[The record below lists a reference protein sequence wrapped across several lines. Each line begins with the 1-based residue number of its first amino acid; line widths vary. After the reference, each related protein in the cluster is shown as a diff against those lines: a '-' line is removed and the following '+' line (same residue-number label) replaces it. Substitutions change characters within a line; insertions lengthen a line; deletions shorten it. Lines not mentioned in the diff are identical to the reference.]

1 MGDKDKLI
9 LDEPVEEGVKTYSKK
24 HGKKHKGYLQVPWY
38 FAGGIVLFWGLLFV
52 GVVKPLFYRLPEP
65 LTVED
70 ASKGVFIAERA
81 RANLY
86 DFQAIGT
93 KVVGSDGN
101 EHKTVEFLLKELNL
115 IKDNIQEDLFDMEID
130 LQHAYGAYVKWNL
143 VNMYQ
148 GIQNVVVKLTPKAST
163 SENYILVNSH
173 FDSQPTS
180 PSTGDD
186 GHMVVSILEV
196 LRVISSSRVP
206 FEHPIIFLIN
216 GSEENSLQA
225 SHGFIAYHK
234 WAKNCKAVINLD
246 AAGSGGRELM
256 FQSGPNYPWLVK
268 IYKEGAKHYFSTTM
282 AEEIFQ
288 TGLVPSYTD
297 FDIFVEYGNLIGLD
311 IGQCINGFVYHTKY
325 DRIDVIPTAALQN
338 TGDNLLGLV
347 RTLSNATEL
356 RDISANPTGN
366 TIFFDVL
373 GLYLISYSADVGVK
387 LNYAVAAATIILIYL
402 SVLRIAEKSN
412 VDSEQIQSNFILV
425 LVVQIIAFVLAV
437 ALPLLVAYGL
447 DKYGLSLSYFATPSL
462 LVGLYVCPSLLGLT
476 LPSYIYLKL
485 KNTDKVSFAQQVQLI
500 LHGHAA
506 VVAILCIAIN
516 YYGLRTTYVITWTL
530 VFYVI
535 PLAFNLITTL
545 HDRGYSWTGILKV
558 IQVAPFMYNSYLFY
572 CFIVIL
578 TPMMGRFGVDTNP
591 DLYIGGLTAL
601 GAILSMGFLILLV
614 NMSRRSGLVLFGLLA
629 VAAASVYIASSTD
642 IGFPYR
648 PKTNVQ
654 RVPYLQVR
662 RVFYEYDGTVS
673 KDESGYLFNF
683 QDRRGVTPLLESNVD
698 LTGLVNMTS
707 DCAKYM
713 MCGMPLYDH
722 RWVEAME
729 YTMWLPRKNPVWTPA
744 EPILTLLNKTIQAD
758 SNTVRFEFELQ
769 SPDHTSIFIQPYE
782 DVTVSSWSFL
792 AEYLTTNSPPYHIYY
807 SFGID
812 DTPLRFYIELKKL
825 NRDFTVPLF
834 QLGVSAQYMHV
845 DGDEEAIRMAKSIP
859 DYAVSIQWPAMYKKY
874 IF

>member
-9 LDEPVEEGVKTYSKK
+9 LDEPVEDGVKSYSRKHSKK
-24 HGKKHKGYLQVPWY
+24 AKGYLQLPWY
-38 FAGGIVLFWGLLFV
+38 FSGGIVLFWGLLFV
-52 GVVKPLFYRLPEP
+52 AVVKPLFYRLPEP

-81 RANLY
+81 QANLY
-86 DFQAIGT
+86 DFEAIGT

-101 EHKTVEFLLKELNL
+101 EHKTVQFLLKELNL
-115 IKDNIQEDLFDMEID
+115 IKENVREDLFDMEID
-130 LQHAYGAYVKWNL
+130 LQYAYGAYVKWNL

-148 GIQNVVVKLTPKAST
+148 GIQNVVVKLTPKGST
-163 SENYILVNSH
+163 SENYVLVNSH

-196 LRVISSSRVP
+196 LRVISSSTQS
-206 FEHPIIFLIN
+206 FEHPIVFLIN

-256 FQSGPNYPWLVK
+256 FQSGPNTPWLAS
-268 IYKEGAKHYFSTTM
+268 IYKQGAKHYFSTTM

-297 FDIFVEYGNLIGLD
+297 FDIFVEYGNLVGLD

-325 DRIDVIPTAALQN
+325 DRIDVIPRAALQN

-356 RDISANPTGN
+356 RNPSANPSGN
-366 TIFFDVL
+366 TTFFDVL
-373 GLYLISYSADVGVK
+373 GLYLITYSADTGVK
-387 LNYAVAAATIILIYL
+387 LNYAVAAAAIILVYVSL
-402 SVLRIAEKSN
+402 LRIADTSN
-412 VDSEQIQSNFILV
+412 VSSEQVLSSFVLV
-425 LVVQIIAFVLAV
+425 LVVQIIAFVLGL

-447 DKYGLSLSYFATPSL
+447 DKYGYSLSYFATPSL
-462 LVGLYVCPSLLGLT
+462 LIGLYVCPSLLGLA
-476 LPSYIYLKL
+476 LPSFIYLKL
-485 KNTDKVSFAQQVQLI
+485 KSYDKVSVAQQVQLT

-506 VVAILCIAIN
+506 VLSILCIGIN

-530 VFYVI
+530 VFYVV
-535 PLAFNLITTL
+535 PLAFNLLTTL
-545 HDRGYSWTGILKV
+545 HDRGFSWTAILKIV
-558 IQVAPFMYNSYLFY
+558 QVAPFMYNSYLFY

-578 TPMMGRFGVDTNP
+578 TPMMGRFGLGTNP
-591 DLYIGGLTAL
+591 DLIIGALTAL
-601 GAILSMGFLILLV
+601 GTVLSMGFLILLI
-614 NMSRRSGLVLFGLLA
+614 NMSRRSGFVLLTLLS
-629 VAAASVYIASSTD
+629 VAIAAITIASSSD

-648 PKTNVQ
+648 AKTNVQ

-673 KDESGYLFNF
+673 KDESGYLFSF
-683 QDRRGVTPLLESNVD
+683 QDRRGVSPLKDTNVD

-722 RWVEAME
+722 RWVEAMDD
-729 YTMWLPRKNPVWTPA
+729 TMWLPRENPVWTPA
-744 EPILTLLNKTIQAD
+744 EPILELRNKTVLAD
-758 SNTVRFEFELQ
+758 GKTIRFQFNLNCT
-769 SPDHTSIFIQPYE
+769 DHTSIFINPNE

-792 AEYLTTNSPPYHIYY
+792 EEYLTTNSPPYHIYY
-807 SFGID
+807 SYGID
-812 DTPLRFYIELKKL
+812 NTPL
-825 NRDFTVPLF
+825 DFSIDITKPDADFNVQLF
-834 QLGVSAQYMHV
+834 EMGISAHYMHV
-845 DGDEEAIRMAKSIP
+845 DGDDEAVQFAKTFP
-859 DYAVSIQWPAMYKKY
+859 DFAVTIQWPAIYKKY
-874 IF
+874 QF